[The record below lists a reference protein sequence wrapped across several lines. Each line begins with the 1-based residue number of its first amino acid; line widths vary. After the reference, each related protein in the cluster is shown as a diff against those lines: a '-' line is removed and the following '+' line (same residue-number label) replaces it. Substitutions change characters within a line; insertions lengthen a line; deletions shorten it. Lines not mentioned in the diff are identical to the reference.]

1 MAKVNKKQANDLKL
15 VESARSYK
23 MVPVDQE
30 TYDGL
35 QVLIEKYGFPKRSQG
50 VVVKK
55 LVKAEM
61 ENIETEERLKS
72 ILNTGA
78 VKAELVV
85 ASE

>member
-1 MAKVNKKQANDLKL
+1 MAKVNKKLASDLKL
-15 VESARSYK
+15 VESVSPYK

-35 QVLIEKYGFPKRSQG
+35 QTLIENYGFPKRSQG

-55 LVKAEM
+55 LVRAEL

-72 ILNTGA
+72 VLNAGA
-78 VKAELVV
+78 VKAEPVA

>member
-1 MAKVNKKQANDLKL
+1 MAKANKKPASDLKL
-15 VESARSYK
+15 VESVNIYK

-35 QVLIEKYGFPKRSQG
+35 KVLIEKYGFPKRSQG

-72 ILNTGA
+72 ILNVGA
-78 VKAELVV
+78 AKAEPVTT
-85 ASE
+85 E

>member
-1 MAKVNKKQANDLKL
+1 MAKVNKKPAIDLKL
-15 VESARSYK
+15 VESASSYK

-35 QVLIEKYGFPKRSQG
+35 QFLIENYGFPKRSQG

-61 ENIETEERLKS
+61 ETIKIEERLKS
-72 ILNTGA
+72 VLDAGA
-78 VKAELVV
+78 AKAEPVTT
-85 ASE
+85 E